1 MLFSGNFDP
10 AYILT
15 ISALPSQ
22 LQTVTNKRNASL
34 LARAM
39 EDGLGV
45 APDRG
50 VIKFVAVSEDNL
62 AIDGKTITG
71 EIEELEKEIAEK
83 NSSLQRNLSIKATPK
98 SKRRQSLRS
107 LRNAKKTL
115 PTHDEDASATSPMS
129 DRNQVTP
136 SLPAM
141 PSEMNAM
148 DRRAEKA
155 QKMGRRKSFMASLFG
170 KGG

>member
-1 MLFSGNFDP
+1 
-10 AYILT
+10 
-15 ISALPSQ
+15 
-22 LQTVTNKRNASL
+22 
-34 LARAM
+34 M

-71 EIEELEKEIAEK
+71 EIEGLEKEIAEK
-83 NSSLQRNLSIKATPK
+83 NSSLQRNLSINATPK

-107 LRNAKKTL
+107 LRNAKKAL
-115 PTHDEDASATSPMS
+115 PTHDEDASAKSPMS
-129 DRNQVTP
+129 DRTQETP
-136 SLPAM
+136 PLPAM

-155 QKMGRRKSFMASLFG
+155 QKMGRRKSFMASVFG
-170 KGG
+170 RGG